1 MIGNYPEHQ
10 RIVEYGAD
18 LFCRSSSQRKR
29 RTTQE
34 NPPMAGSS
42 CADPR

>member
-18 LFCRSSSQRKR
+18 LFCRSSPHRKR

-42 CADPR
+42 CADPS